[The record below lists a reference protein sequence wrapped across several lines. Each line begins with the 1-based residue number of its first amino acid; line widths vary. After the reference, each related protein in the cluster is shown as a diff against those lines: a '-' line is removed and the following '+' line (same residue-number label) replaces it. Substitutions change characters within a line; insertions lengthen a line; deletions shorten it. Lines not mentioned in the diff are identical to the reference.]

1 MSEQHTSPPLRT
13 LAFAQPTHCRRYD
26 GRVAIVTGTAQG
38 LGRVVAKRLAEEGAK
53 VVVCDIQE
61 DRLAAVATSC
71 ARRPACR

>member
-1 MSEQHTSPPLRT
+1 MTGGLR
-13 LAFAQPTHCRRYD
+13 
-26 GRVAIVTGTAQG
+26 IVTGTAQG